1 MTTTQP
7 DAAAEAVVSPI
18 TVPGSRY
25 PTGWFQVGWS
35 DEVAVGELKLVR
47 YFGRD
52 IVLWRGQSGLLS
64 AADAYCLHLGA
75 NLGVGGCVKG
85 DDIVCPWHGWQWD
98 GQGHNTHIPFS
109 SQSCKPHLR
118 LEVWTVQE
126 WYGAILLWHDRA
138 GGGPT
143 WDPPAFDELDGGSFF
158 PITGDMRRSQ
168 AVKAHPQMP
177 VENGADATHLVFI
190 HGAGLPPTFDEVAVE
205 GHTWR
210 TKLTAYYGE
219 GKDGS
224 WLTPE
229 GAVKLHL
236 QFALWGIGLGTAT
249 WPPELMSGFMITNI
263 TPVDETYTE
272 IFWCMTT
279 KKAPGEGDEMSPAG
293 RKFIEHQWRTVT
305 QDFFIWENMKTLHT
319 PNFTPEE
326 AKYYATL
333 RRWAWQFYPDAA
345 KPARGLGAGA

>member
-1 MTTTQP
+1 MTTTEP
-7 DAAAEAVVSPI
+7 DAATEAPASPV

-35 DEVAVGELKLVR
+35 DDVSAGALKLVH

-52 IVLWRGQSGLLS
+52 IVLWRGESGQLN

-98 GQGHNTHIPFS
+98 GEGRNTHIPYS

-118 LEVWTVQE
+118 LEVWTVE
-126 WYGAILLWHDRA
+126 ERYGAVFLWHDLA
-138 GGGPT
+138 GGGPS
-143 WDPPAFDELDGGSFF
+143 WDLPRFDQLEDGSRF
-158 PITGDMRRSQ
+158 PITSDMRRSE
-168 AVKAHPQMP
+168 VIKAHPQMP
-177 VENGADATHLVFI
+177 LENGVDANHLVFI
-190 HGAGLPPTFDEVAVE
+190 HGAGLPPTFDEVVAE
-205 GHTWR
+205 GHRWT

-219 GKDGS
+219 GKKDGS

-229 GAVKLHL
+229 GALKLHL
-236 QFALWGIGLGTAT
+236 AFDLWGIGLGVAT
-249 WPPELMSGFMITNI
+249 WPAELMGGFMITNV
-263 TPVDETYTE
+263 TPVDDTQTE

-279 KKAPGEGDEMSPAG
+279 LKGPDDGDEMSPAG

-305 QDFFIWENMKTLHT
+305 QDFFIWANMKTLHT

-326 AKYYATL
+326 AKYYAKV
-333 RRWAWQFYPDAA
+333 RRWAWQFYPGTG
-345 KPARGLGAGA
+345 K